1 VIVLVGC
8 DVSGSDMPFEC
19 GSQCLATSRRNTSS
33 STSLDADRRPSNNSR
48 FTSWKK
54 IRYSRRNDTVR
65 DHALPPRTP
74 ITQVKG
80 TGADFWN
87 PTG

>member
-1 VIVLVGC
+1 
-8 DVSGSDMPFEC
+8 
-19 GSQCLATSRRNTSS
+19 
-33 STSLDADRRPSNNSR
+33 LDADRRPSNNSR